1 MRLGSIEAGGTKFV
15 CAIGNENGEV
25 FERGVFPTTS
35 PEETMEKVIEFFKG
49 KEIEAMGV
57 GCFGPLS
64 LNSKNKDYGAITTT
78 PKVLWQNYN
87 IVNKLKEHF
96 DIPIGF
102 DTDVNIAALGEYTW
116 GGAKG
121 LDSCF
126 YMTVGTGVGAG
137 IIAEGKMIHGLL
149 HPEVGH
155 MIVPKHPED
164 DFEGICP
171 FHKNCLEGLACGP
184 AIEKRWGKKGHE
196 LPADHK
202 AWDIEAY
209 YLSIAVVET
218 IVMLSPEKIILGGG
232 VMKQS
237 QLFEK
242 IRKQVKEMLNGYINV
257 SEITENIDEYI
268 IYPKLGDNAG
278 ISGGLALAKQVLQK

>member
-64 LNSKNKDYGAITTT
+64 LNPKNNDYGAITTT

>member
-64 LNSKNKDYGAITTT
+64 LNPKNKDYGAITTT

>member
-64 LNSKNKDYGAITTT
+64 LNPKNKDYGAITTT

-87 IVNKLKEHF
+87 IINKLKEHF
-96 DIPIGF
+96 NIPIGF

-164 DFEGICP
+164 DFAGICP

>member
-64 LNSKNKDYGAITTT
+64 LNPKNKDYGAITTT

-96 DIPIGF
+96 NIPIGF

-209 YLSIAVVET
+209 YLSVAVVET

>member
-64 LNSKNKDYGAITTT
+64 LNPKNKDYGAITTT

-96 DIPIGF
+96 NIPIGF

-164 DFEGICP
+164 DFVGICP

-209 YLSIAVVET
+209 YLSVAVVET

>member
-64 LNSKNKDYGAITTT
+64 LNPKNKDYGAITTT

-96 DIPIGF
+96 NIPIGF

>member
-64 LNSKNKDYGAITTT
+64 LNPKNKDYGAITTT

-96 DIPIGF
+96 NIPIGF

-155 MIVPKHPED
+155 MIVPKHQED